1 MDRPSLNGM
10 CEHCGCREIEPIAR
24 LMDEHL
30 EMLELSGQIRRSLL
44 AGDRTTAEG
53 ALALLGARLVPHA
66 RREERGV
73 FAALEEQGDFAD
85 EVRRLEADHRA
96 FDEIFDQLDA
106 AAPDFEQRVKALLAD
121 LSLHIDRENL
131 GIFPVSVVTLGAE
144 GWETVERAHAE
155 TDETATPAH

>member
-1 MDRPSLNGM
+1 M

-30 EMLELSGQIRRSLL
+30 EMRELSGQIRRSLL
-44 AGDRTTAEG
+44 AGDRATAEG

-66 RREERGV
+66 RREERGL

-96 FDEIFDQLDA
+96 FDEIFDELDA
-106 AAPDFEQRVKALLAD
+106 TAPDFEQRVTALLAD
-121 LSLHIDRENL
+121 LSLHIDREDL

-155 TDETATPAH
+155 KDETPTPAH

>member
-1 MDRPSLNGM
+1 M

-30 EMLELSGQIRRSLL
+30 EMRELSGQIRRSLL
-44 AGDRTTAEG
+44 AGDRATAEG

-66 RREERGV
+66 RREERGL
-73 FAALEEQGDFAD
+73 FTALEEQGDFAD

-96 FDEIFDQLDA
+96 FDEILDELDA
-106 AAPDFEQRVKALLAD
+106 TAPDFEQRVTALLAD
-121 LSLHIDRENL
+121 LSLHIDREDL

-155 TDETATPAH
+155 KDETPTPAH